1 MFHQNPEKP
10 GRRLPKP
17 VYANIKPPAAYSTR
31 AGEGMFC
38 QCTTCCIVRE
48 NVKPGNITLFGN
60 GKGLPPEYFQLLF
73 PNDVQPLQ
81 MSDRAPKTTKRCDKC
96 GCVIGKG
103 RAHKCNEQSARGNT
117 MGLIRNL
124 SLKSKER
131 TARDTLLDIFE
142 EKGINKNLGAKTSLS
157 TGGKKVNIV
166 YGGGP
171 SKGVAKKRRFTAASL
186 QKIQLALDLSDRKLK

>member
-1 MFHQNPEKP
+1 
-10 GRRLPKP
+10 
-17 VYANIKPPAAYSTR
+17 
-31 AGEGMFC
+31 
-38 QCTTCCIVRE
+38 
-48 NVKPGNITLFGN
+48 
-60 GKGLPPEYFQLLF
+60 
-73 PNDVQPLQ
+73 
-81 MSDRAPKTTKRCDKC
+81 
-96 GCVIGKG
+96 
-103 RAHKCNEQSARGNT
+103 

-142 EKGINKNLGAKTSLS
+142 EKGISKNLGAKTSLS

-171 SKGVAKKRRFTAASL
+171 SKGVAKKRFTAASL